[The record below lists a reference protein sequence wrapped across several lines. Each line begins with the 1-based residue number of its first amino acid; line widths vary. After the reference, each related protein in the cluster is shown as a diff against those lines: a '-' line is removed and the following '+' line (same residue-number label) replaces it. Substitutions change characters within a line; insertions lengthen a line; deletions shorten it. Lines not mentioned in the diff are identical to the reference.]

1 MGRISAT
8 FEKLRR
14 QGKKALIPY
23 IMAGDPDLSTTQALV
38 LALEQSGADIIE
50 LGIPFSDPLADGPVI
65 QRASDRSLRN
75 KTSLRAVM
83 DLVRTLRRQTQIPL
97 VLMSYYNPI
106 YKYGEEKFAEDA
118 LAYGVDGVII
128 PDLPPEEAGQ
138 LIQISKRIG
147 LDTIFLLAPT
157 STRERIRRVS
167 ESSRGFIYY
176 VSLTGITGAALSSV
190 REIKAKLQEIR
201 RYSTKPIAV
210 GFGISTPAQASQVA
224 RWADG
229 VIIGSALVKLVESHL
244 QDSRLV
250 KMIGEFVQRL
260 NRAVKSPSR
269 SL

>member
-1 MGRISAT
+1 MMSRIQST

-23 IMAGDPDLSTTQALV
+23 VMAGDPDLSTTQALV
-38 LALEQSGADIIE
+38 SALEQNGADIIE

-65 QRASDRSLRN
+65 QRASERSLRN

-106 YKYGEEKFAEDA
+106 YKYGEEKFAKDA

-201 RYSTKPIAV
+201 RYSTKPVAV
-210 GFGISTPAQASQVA
+210 GFGISTPARASQVA

-229 VIIGSALVKLVESHL
+229 VIIGSALVKIIESHL
-244 QDSRLV
+244 QDPNLGKIV
-250 KMIGEFVQRL
+250 GEFIRDL
-260 NRAVKSPSR
+260 RHAIAFPS
-269 SL
+269 

>member
-1 MGRISAT
+1 MGRISST

-210 GFGISTPAQASQVA
+210 GFGISTPDQASQVA

-244 QDSRLV
+244 QDPDLV
-250 KMIGEFVQRL
+250 KIVGAFVGNLRH
-260 NRAVKSPSR
+260 ATFFPS
-269 SL
+269 